1 MVQSVYAANRIYL
14 WTGNYQKV
22 IDLHEQHP
30 NQFIRIVTNAGV
42 AYHKLG
48 KQDKTDEIIQH
59 LKSITNGIGSPAYC
73 LGMIYAQ
80 MGQIDTAFE
89 WLNKAYE
96 ERQGELYW
104 LKQEPTM
111 EPLRDDPRYLVLMDK
126 IGFPE

>member
-1 MVQSVYAANRIYL
+1 
-14 WTGNYQKV
+14 
-22 IDLHEQHP
+22 
-30 NQFIRIVTNAGV
+30 
-42 AYHKLG
+42 
-48 KQDKTDEIIQH
+48 
-59 LKSITNGIGSPAYC
+59 
-73 LGMIYAQ
+73 MIYAQ